1 MEAMRESWTDDRL
14 DDLSH
19 RVEELGRRT
28 DDGFNSLRTEMNAR
42 FEAHESRSDARFDAM
57 QRMMLQLWA
66 GMMFTIIAG
75 FATLLATQL

>member
-1 MEAMRESWTDDRL
+1 MEAVRESWTDERL

-19 RVEELGRRT
+19 HVDELSRRVDE
-28 DDGFNSLRTEMNAR
+28 GFNALRAETNAR
-42 FEAHESRSDARFDAM
+42 FDST